1 MSQLGLID
9 DDHPPRRR
17 RGHHH
22 RRRRRERRSRLRG
35 ALAVAV
41 SLAVVAGLGVG
52 LYVAGRGAMSVVAG
66 WFAPPEDYPGPGS
79 GEVVVEVPEGASL
92 TTIGRVLHDAGVV
105 ASGEAFVEAAEDD
118 ARASG
123 IQPGSYTLLREMA
136 AADAISAMLDATTVL
151 DRVTVPEGLRVSQ
164 TVERLAEST
173 AFPVEDLQAAV
184 DAAELPAIAEGDPE
198 GVLFPATYDVKSDTT
213 AQSLVGAMVARFE
226 QAAETQGLEA
236 GAAELGF
243 TPREVMT
250 VASIIQREVRREE
263 DLPLVA
269 DVIYNRLSGV
279 CVTNG
284 VPAGLLQMDS
294 TVAYAVDDYSGVFTS
309 AEARASD
316 SPYNTYR
323 FAGLPPG
330 PIASFGEA
338 ALAAALQP
346 AGTDNCWFVT
356 VDLSTGETAF
366 AVAEADHAANVAQ
379 LQAFCRQSD
388 LC

>member
-9 DDHPPRRR
+9 DDHAPRRR
-17 RGHHH
+17 RTHH
-22 RRRRRERRSRLRG
+22 RRRRERRGRLRG
-35 ALAVAV
+35 ALAVIL
-41 SLAVVAGLGVG
+41 SLAVVAGLGFGV
-52 LYVAGRGAMSVVAG
+52 YVVGRGAMSAVAG

-79 GEVVVEVPEGASL
+79 GEVVVEIPEGASL

-105 ASGEAFVEAAEDD
+105 ASVEAFVDAAEAD

-136 AADAISAMLDATTVL
+136 AADAISAMLDSTTVL

-164 TVERLAEST
+164 TVDRLAEST
-173 AFPVEDLQAAV
+173 AFPVEDLRSAV
-184 DAAELPAIAEGDPE
+184 EAAELPQIAEGDPE
-198 GVLFPATYDVKSDTT
+198 GVLFPATYDIKSDTT
-213 AQSLVGAMVARFE
+213 AESLVRAMVVRFD

-243 TPREVMT
+243 TSHEVMT
-250 VASIIQREVRREE
+250 VASIIQREVRRDQ

-269 DVIYNRLSGV
+269 DVIYNRLSGA
-279 CVTNG
+279 CVPHG

-323 FAGLPPG
+323 FPGLPPG

-338 ALAAALQP
+338 ALAAALDP

-356 VDLSTGETAF
+356 VDLSTGETRF
-366 AVAEADHAANVAQ
+366 AVAEADHAGNVAE

>member
-1 MSQLGLID
+1 MSQLGMID
-9 DDHPPRRR
+9 DDHAPRRR
-17 RGHHH
+17 RHHH
-22 RRRRRERRSRLRG
+22 RRRRERRSRLRG
-35 ALAVAV
+35 ALAVVV

-52 LYVAGRGAMSVVAG
+52 LYVAGRGAMSAVAG

-79 GEVVVEVPEGASL
+79 GEVVVDVP
-92 TTIGRVLHDAGVV
+92 DAHV
-105 ASGEAFVEAAEDD
+105 EAFVEAAEDD
-118 ARASG
+118 SRASG

-136 AADAISAMLDATTVL
+136 AADAIDAMLDATTVL

-164 TVERLAEST
+164 AVERLAEST

-184 DAAELPAIAEGDPE
+184 DAAELPALAEGDPE
-198 GVLFPATYDVKSDTT
+198 GVLFPATYDIKSDTT
-213 AQSLVGAMVARFE
+213 APSLVGAMVARFE

-236 GAAELGF
+236 GAAELGL
-243 TPREVMT
+243 TAREVMT
-250 VASIIQREVRREE
+250 VASIIQREVRREQ

-269 DVIYNRLSGV
+269 DVIYNRLSGA
-279 CVTNG
+279 CVPNG

-309 AEARASD
+309 PEARGSD

-330 PIASFGEA
+330 PIASFGES

-356 VDLSTGETAF
+356 VDLSTGETEF

-379 LQAFCRQSD
+379 LQAFCRKSD